1 MRAGLPTFS
10 TVLEPLSELLRKN
23 KKWQWGNAEEK
34 VFQESKLL
42 LKDSNLL
49 IHYDEKNTFMRT

>member
-10 TVLEPLSELLRKN
+10 TVLEPLCELLRKN

-49 IHYDEKNTFMRT
+49 IHYDERNTFMRT